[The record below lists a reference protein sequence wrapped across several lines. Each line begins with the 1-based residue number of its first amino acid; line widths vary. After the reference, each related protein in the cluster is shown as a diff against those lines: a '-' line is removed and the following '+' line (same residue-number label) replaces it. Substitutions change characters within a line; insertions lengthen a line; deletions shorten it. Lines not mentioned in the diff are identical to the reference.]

1 MFDAESENVESV
13 SEVAK
18 PEVVESVA
26 EVVAEAP
33 KAPKA
38 PKVKAAKKPAKKV
51 EKKVAPKKAP
61 KKTKKAAKVSKPA
74 KAEKKRSP
82 GRPAVY
88 TGALEKYI
96 TDTLKKTKSLTYTR
110 IFFNAKT
117 GTKAAEGRNVTLVP
131 KALGISIPT
140 LRKFAERANLEFP
153 KGRPSF
159 ASLEKKGKKSKVA

>member
-1 MFDAESENVESV
+1 MFDPESENVESV
-13 SEVAK
+13 TEVAK
-18 PEVVESVA
+18 PEVVETVA
-26 EVVAEAP
+26 TEVVVAP
-33 KAPKA
+33 A

-74 KAEKKRSP
+74 KAEKSRSP

-96 TDTLKKTKSLTYTR
+96 TDTLKKVKSLTYTR

-117 GTKAAEGRNVTLVP
+117 GTKAAAGRNATLVP

-140 LRKFAERANLEFP
+140 LRKFAEKAGLEFP

-159 ASLEKKGKKSKVA
+159 ESLEKAAKKSKVA